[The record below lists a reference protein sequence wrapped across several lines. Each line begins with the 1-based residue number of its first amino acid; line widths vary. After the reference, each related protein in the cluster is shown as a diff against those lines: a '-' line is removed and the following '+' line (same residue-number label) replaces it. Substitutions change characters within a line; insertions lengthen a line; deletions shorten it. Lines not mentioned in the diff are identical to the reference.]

1 MKKTGIAEEY
11 DLQART
17 VNKEHTRMPGYRN
30 RKSDKGQ
37 TERPY
42 KNKTKEHTVDTP
54 MYTGG
59 GITDKLSRVK
69 RIYGEIKKVHMDS
82 TQMPQTVTHIACQ
95 NQYKKS

>member
-1 MKKTGIAEEY
+1 
-11 DLQART
+11 
-17 VNKEHTRMPGYRN
+17 MPGYRN

-42 KNKTKEHTVDTP
+42 KNKTKEHT
-54 MYTGG
+54 GG
-59 GITDKLSRVK
+59 HANVHRWRYHRQTEQSKEDLWRDKEST
-69 RIYGEIKKVHMDS
+69 HMDS